1 MEGAGKKA
9 KCFITERGR
18 GLVSWIRF
26 GIEGITKLLLGVEEC
41 CRACIPA
48 RRPFEWWENGRFFRL
63 ESKENTAGRFLL
75 CSVTDGEGKRHSLV
89 FPEGRG
95 FLNGWTMLVEKIR
108 GLGFITNQESKPT
121 RRMVAVLSKG
131 DAKVWRG
138 RSNNIDTRGGQQD
151 LKKEVTEGSSM
162 ESAVWL
168 DVGDCVH
175 GKELGSLQSCLIG
188 KWKKK
193 PDPYPA
199 VEVLED
205 WFKDA
210 WRLNEVVTVAALNA
224 DLLMVE
230 FDSPEKAK
238 WVLESGRR
246 SFSGGVL
253 QMERWR
259 PEAGC
264 VRSKDSAQE
273 VWIRVVGLPLHLW
286 KPEILRQIGDACGGF
301 VTLDKNIEE
310 RKEVKWARILIK
322 VEGNFRPSV
331 VNILEGPRSYEL
343 QIWWEIAP
351 WVTGVYP
358 VSSGVVSKHPE
369 EEEDVET
376 RADKRV
382 RFPGPMCS
390 QIRQW
395 EQAREAKV
403 EKRMGHA
410 VTSVVPSM
418 AGALMRGS
426 GGAYPE
432 ICWNKQDGR
441 SILGMGPTKQAENG
455 GGTAYR
461 DGLLSGLKEN
471 MCNGP
476 RARSIRGPVGLK
488 SRNGLNEDLKR
499 LQKGAYITSKG
510 AASSG
515 GEFGPVLYGM
525 QAGPS
530 KNAREETAGTRGVRG
545 LKKPS
550 KEARYGPS
558 GEVSGTKEWRRLE
571 EGEASPGVEES
582 SDIMADPAW
591 ICARGPLLQASEGSP
606 GTGGTPSFEN
616 CWEKGLWT
624 GQTEC
629 LAAGS
634 SDQGNATEGR
644 TDGRSLV
651 LAEKIPKS
659 PEVDDDK
666 EFRTHAIGPR
676 FESLSLT
683 ECSSPLFSVFGRPLL
698 TGGSSGLGEFL
709 ENEIVGDM
717 EPLRVVSVDGSEWG
731 TGIDSALTE
740 DGQESAKEKS
750 VKIRPES
757 MGYDNWEDSCL
768 LKFSEF
774 LGVKTVGFEEEILN
788 LMRKLETQQEGDKR
802 KDHPTETRCER
813 ELRKSECTINYS
825 GKSQNRGGR
834 DRGNFL
840 LKLK

>member
-1 MEGAGKKA
+1 
-9 KCFITERGR
+9 
-18 GLVSWIRF
+18 
-26 GIEGITKLLLGVEEC
+26 
-41 CRACIPA
+41 
-48 RRPFEWWENGRFFRL
+48 
-63 ESKENTAGRFLL
+63 
-75 CSVTDGEGKRHSLV
+75 
-89 FPEGRG
+89 
-95 FLNGWTMLVEKIR
+95 
-108 GLGFITNQESKPT
+108 
-121 RRMVAVLSKG
+121 
-131 DAKVWRG
+131 
-138 RSNNIDTRGGQQD
+138 
-151 LKKEVTEGSSM
+151 M
-162 ESAVWL
+162 ESAVWV

-199 VEVLED
+199 AEVLEA

-210 WRLNEVVTVAALNA
+210 WRLNEVVTVSVLNA

-253 QMERWR
+253 QMEWWR

-301 VTLDKNIEE
+301 VTLDKNTEE

-322 VEGNFRPSV
+322 VEGKSRPSV
-331 VNILEGPRSYEL
+331 VNILEGPRSFEL

-358 VSSGVVSKHPE
+358 VSSGEVLKNPE
-369 EEEDVET
+369 EEDDVKT
-376 RADKRV
+376 RADNRV
-382 RFPGPMCS
+382 SFPGPKCS
-390 QIRQW
+390 QVRQW

-403 EKRMGHA
+403 EKRMGPA
-410 VTSVVPSM
+410 MTFVVPSTS
-418 AGALMRGS
+418 GALMRGR

-441 SILGMGPTKQAENG
+441 SVLGMGSTQQAGNG
-455 GGTAYR
+455 GGTKAR
-461 DGLLSGLKEN
+461 DGLLSGLKEKVF
-471 MCNGP
+471 NGP
-476 RARSIRGPVGLK
+476 RARSIRSPVGLK
-488 SRNGLNEDLKR
+488 IRNGLKEDLKR
-499 LQKGAYITSKG
+499 LQNGAYITTNG

-515 GEFGPVLYGM
+515 GEYGPVLYRM

-530 KNAREETAGTRGVRG
+530 NVAREEIAGKRGFWG
-545 LKKPS
+545 LKKS
-550 KEARYGPS
+550 FKEARFGPS
-558 GEVSGTKEWRRLE
+558 GEVSGSKELRRQE
-571 EGEASPGVEES
+571 EGGASPGVEGS
-582 SDIMADPAW
+582 SEIMVDPTW
-591 ICARGPLLQASEGSP
+591 ICARGPLLQAFEGSP
-606 GTGGTPSFEN
+606 GTRGTSSFEN
-616 CWEKGLWT
+616 CREKGLRT

-629 LAAGS
+629 LAMGS
-634 SDQGNATEGR
+634 SGQGNATEGR
-644 TDGRSLV
+644 ADGSSLALV
-651 LAEKIPKS
+651 EKIPKS

-666 EFRTHAIGPR
+666 ESRTHAIGPR

-683 ECSSPLFSVFGRPLL
+683 DCSSPLFSVFGRPLL

-709 ENEIVGDM
+709 ENEILGDM

-731 TGIDSALTE
+731 TGIDSALLE
-740 DGQESAKEKS
+740 DGQESVKEKS
-750 VKIRPES
+750 VKIRPEC

-774 LGVKTVGFEEEILN
+774 LGVNTVGFEEEILK
-788 LMRKLETQQEGDKR
+788 LMRKLEAQQEGDKR
-802 KDHPTETRCER
+802 KDHPIETRCER
-813 ELRKSECTINYS
+813 ELRKLECTINYS

-834 DRGNFL
+834 DRENFL